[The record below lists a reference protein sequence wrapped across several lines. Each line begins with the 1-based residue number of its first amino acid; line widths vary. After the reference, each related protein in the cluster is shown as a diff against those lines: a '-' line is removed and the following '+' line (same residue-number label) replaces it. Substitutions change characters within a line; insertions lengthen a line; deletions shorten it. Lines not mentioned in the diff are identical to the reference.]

1 MNKIFNFLKTQNITQ
16 LIKVVM
22 AIIAIVEFAHIQFKD
37 VKLKTDENKQIQ

>member
-22 AIIAIVEFAHIQFKD
+22 AIIAIVEFAQIQFKD